1 MESSDTPTI
10 LITGAGI
17 GIGAATARAFADA
30 GCRVIV
36 TDVLEEEGQIGR
48 QRHRIRAAARPS
60 TDTLTSRTQKRLTPW
75 CPAFRTGTVRCTR

>member
-36 TDVLEEEGQIGR
+36 TDVLEEEG
-48 QRHRIRAAARPS
+48 
-60 TDTLTSRTQKRLTPW
+60 RLV
-75 CPAFRTGTVRCTR
+75 ASGIESGGGEAEY